1 MACTQTRDRYV
12 PQSTWFTLSCSTMQV
27 VTTITLLAL
36 SASLLTVQLGAVD
49 DVMLI
54 AFATVGVIV
63 LGLAL
68 VRLFGFLET
77 NGVPLL
83 ESESASVT

>member
-1 MACTQTRDRYV
+1 MACARTRDRYV
-12 PQSTWFTLSCSTMQV
+12 PQSTWFTLRCSTIQV

-54 AFATVGVIV
+54 ALTTAGVIV

-68 VRLFGFLET
+68 VRLFGFLEA
-77 NGVPLL
+77 NGIPLL
-83 ESESASVT
+83 ESEPVSIT